1 MSSTEKP
8 KAALIKPQVLKGF
21 RDYLPSQMIA
31 REKLMETAREVYR
44 SFGFSPIDTPALE
57 YTEVLLGKSGEETEK
72 QMFRF
77 MDQGDRDVTMR
88 FDLTIPFARF
98 AAQHLNEIGTPFKR
112 YALGTVWRGEN
123 PGKGRFREF
132 MQCDFDTIGTDS
144 VLADIE
150 TLLVIHELMCQLGF
164 DQFVIHLNNRQILN
178 GWLDQHG
185 LLDQATGVLRA
196 IDKILKIGREG
207 VIAEMESQVG
217 IPAAQAEAIIK
228 LTEMTGDAD
237 AILSQLE
244 SELANHEAGLAGVM
258 RTRTIFE
265 TVTAAGVPKERLQLD
280 LSIARGL
287 DYYTGVIFETFL
299 TERPDFGSV
308 CSGGRYDNL
317 AGLFTRQELPGVGAS
332 LGLDRLLA
340 AMIEMNRLELRECP
354 ADVIIT
360 VMDEAHL
367 ADYYR
372 LGQQLRAAGIK
383 NEVYPEN
390 KQFKKQMKYADRK
403 GFRFAIIAGSD
414 EFAQGI
420 WQLKDLKAQD
430 QQALSEAD
438 LIAFLQS
445 KLDG

>member
-1 MSSTEKP
+1 M
-8 KAALIKPQVLKGF
+8 
-21 RDYLPSQMIA
+21 MA
-31 REKLMETAREVYR
+31 RETLMETAREVYR

-57 YTEVLLGKSGEETEK
+57 YTEVLLGKSGDETEK

-77 MDQGDRDVTMR
+77 RDQGDRDVTMR

-112 YALGTVWRGEN
+112 YHLGTVWRGEN

-144 VLADIE
+144 VMADIE
-150 TLLVIHELMCQLGF
+150 TLLVIHELMRKLRF
-164 DQFVIHLNNRQILN
+164 KQFVIHLNNRQILN

-185 LLDQATGVLRA
+185 LLDRATGVLRA
-196 IDKILKIGREG
+196 LDKILKIGREG

-217 IPAAQAEAIIK
+217 ISAAQAEGILK
-228 LTEMTGDAD
+228 LTELEGTATE
-237 AILSQLE
+237 ILDQLQA
-244 SELANHEAGLAGVM
+244 ELAGHEVGLAGVN
-258 RTRTIFE
+258 RTRTIIE
-265 TVTAAGVPKERLQLD
+265 TAIGAGVPQERLKLD

-317 AGLFTRQELPGVGAS
+317 AGLFTKQELPGVGAS

-340 AMIEMNRLELRECP
+340 AMIDMKRIELRESP
-354 ADVIIT
+354 ADVLIT
-360 VMDEAHL
+360 VMDNDRL

-372 LGQQLRAAGIK
+372 LGQELRDKGIS

-403 GFRFAIIAGSD
+403 GFRFAIIAGSE
-414 EFAQGI
+414 EFEQGI
-420 WQLKDLKAQD
+420 WQLKDLKTQE
-430 QQALSEAD
+430 QSALSREGLFDHFARNKYYTASGGFH
-438 LIAFLQS
+438 LSGSSPARMTPNESPS
-445 KLDG
+445 KDT